1 MLSSPSELLIMTRTS
16 ITLVPTF
23 VGPFVIR
30 VTDVAVPGGF
40 VSYLRVSTDKQGQS
54 GLGIE
59 AQRAAVASY
68 LAAFGSIP
76 VAEFV
81 EVESGKQADRP
92 QLEKALAECRVR
104 KATLVIAK
112 LDRLARDAHFLLGLQ
127 RSGIAFTAAD
137 MPNANRLTV
146 GIMAMVAEEERRAI
160 SERTKAALAAAKA
173 RGVKLGG
180 RPENLKNSE
189 LGWRRSAETRRSKA
203 ADLAADLLP
212 VIEAIRA
219 EGVNS
224 FGGIAKALNQR
235 GIPTARGGLWQ
246 AVQVQ
251 RAIQAARSAL
261 GQSRGAHSPSPSSDL
276 NAG

>member
-1 MLSSPSELLIMTRTS
+1 MVQ
-16 ITLVPTF
+16 ITLTMRSRYITSCQTV
-23 VGPFVIR
+23 VSPFVIR
-30 VTDVAVPGGF
+30 VGGKIMGDSF
-40 VSYLRVSTDKQGQS
+40 ISYLRVSTDRQGRS

-68 LAAFGSIP
+68 LAGFGAAPIT
-76 VAEFV
+76 EFV
-81 EVESGKQADRP
+81 EVESGKRADRP
-92 QLEKALAECRVR
+92 ELTRALAECRVR

-127 RSGIAFTAAD
+127 RSDIAFTAAD

-180 RPENLKNSE
+180 RPESLKNTE
-189 LGWRRSAETRRSKA
+189 LGRQRGTEARRARA
-203 ADLAADLLP
+203 AARAKDLAP

-219 EGVNS
+219 EGVTS
-224 FGGIAKALNQR
+224 ATGVAKALNER
-235 GIPTARGGLWQ
+235 GIPTARGGKWQ

-251 RAIQAARSAL
+251 RLEQAR
-261 GQSRGAHSPSPSSDL
+261 R
-276 NAG
+276 

>member
-1 MLSSPSELLIMTRTS
+1 MRNRP
-16 ITLVPTF
+16 ITLRQTSVR
-23 VGPFVIR
+23 PFVIW
-30 VTDVAVPGGF
+30 VEGKIVGSGF
-40 VSYLRVSTDKQGQS
+40 VSYLRVSTDKQGRS

-68 LAAFGSIP
+68 LAGFSAAP
-76 VAEFV
+76 LAEFV
-81 EVESGKQADRP
+81 EVESGKRSDRP
-92 QLEKALAECRVR
+92 ELARALAECRVR

-180 RPENLKNSE
+180 RVENLKNAE
-189 LGWRRSAETRRSKA
+189 LGRQKA
-203 ADLAADLLP
+203 AAARHVEAASRTADLLP
-212 VIEAIRA
+212 VIQAIQA
-219 EGVNS
+219 EGTAS
-224 FGGIAKALNQR
+224 ATGIARALNER
-235 GIPTARGGLWQ
+235 GIPAARGGRWQ

-251 RAIQAARSAL
+251 RILQRRESIASE
-261 GQSRGAHSPSPSSDL
+261 P
-276 NAG
+276 